1 VPILRGLRHP
11 RKDWV
16 APAGYLDLST
26 EDSVFRNFFNEKF
39 ALLGILIIWHQKMN
53 PTIAEP
59 SRKLS
64 ATRVGNATTLH
75 LILWPTNITG
85 NKFILPLQKEIANA
99 LSIVLSTF
107 PAGHQ

>member
-1 VPILRGLRHP
+1 MPILRGLRQP

-26 EDSVFRNFFNEKF
+26 EDSVFRNFFDEKF
-39 ALLGILIIWHQKMN
+39 ALPGILIIWHPKKN
-53 PTIAEP
+53 PTIDEP
-59 SRKLS
+59 SRNLS
-64 ATRVGNATTLH
+64 ATSAGNATTLH
-75 LILWPTNITG
+75 LILWPTSITG